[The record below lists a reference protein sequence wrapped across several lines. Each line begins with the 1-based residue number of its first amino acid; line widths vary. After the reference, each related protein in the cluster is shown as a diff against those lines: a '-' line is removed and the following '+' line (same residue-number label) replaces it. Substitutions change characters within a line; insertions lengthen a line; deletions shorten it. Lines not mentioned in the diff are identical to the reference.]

1 MTHNNQKQNNRKQ
14 KQKDTQLFGKNATD
28 VELGQELGSIRQE
41 ISQLSQSSISF
52 FASYIV

>member
-1 MTHNNQKQNNRKQ
+1 MTNNNRKQ

-52 FASYIV
+52 FTSYIV

>member
-1 MTHNNQKQNNRKQ
+1 MTNNNQKQ
-14 KQKDTQLFGKNATD
+14 KQKDIQLVGKKSTD
-28 VELGQELGSIRQE
+28 VELGQELENIRQE

>member
-1 MTHNNQKQNNRKQ
+1 MTNNKRKQ
-14 KQKDTQLFGKNATD
+14 KKKDTPLFRNNITD